1 MFFQCS
7 TEPFT
12 IEYNLLKKF
21 IDSCHWQYFRKYN
34 VFGHHGLGWGF
45 AYIPEDDTN
54 KLIIKRD
61 INPIYHSDWESLSK
75 LYTKFLLVHARKSFP
90 WKKNNFNIHPINIG
104 GKYLITHNGVIKNSS
119 FPKLNNPELEII
131 NSSTNLDTRK
141 YLCFILD
148 QLKQKHNL
156 KNTLEYIFKILKL
169 GAGANA
175 FLFNSVECNVINYHN
190 TNFNGRHHALFISK
204 SKSKIFVSTSP
215 IIKKTKEI
223 PNKSLIQI
231 KLKDLALK
239 IHKLMNLNSKTRI
252 LK

>member
-7 TEPFT
+7 TESFI
-12 IEYNLLKKF
+12 IEYKLLNKF
-21 IDSCHWQYFRKYN
+21 VHSCHWQYLRKYN

-45 AYIPEDDTN
+45 AYIPEDGTD

-61 INPIYHSDWESLSK
+61 INPIYHSDWRSLSK
-75 LYTKFLLVHARKSFP
+75 LHTKFLLVHARKSFP
-90 WKKNNFNIHPINIG
+90 WKKDRNNVHPISIG
-104 GKYLITHNGVIKNSS
+104 GKFLITHNGVIKNSS
-119 FPKLNNPELEII
+119 FPKLNNPEFEFI

-148 QLKQKHNL
+148 QLKRHHDL
-156 KNTLEYIFKILKL
+156 KSSLEYIFKILKL

-175 FLFNSVECNVINYHN
+175 FLFNSTECNVINYHN
-190 TNFNGRHHALFISK
+190 ASFNGRHHTLFISK

-215 IIKKTKEI
+215 IIKISKEI

-231 KLKDLALK
+231 NLKDLSLK
-239 IHKLMNLNSKTRI
+239 IQKI
-252 LK
+252 II